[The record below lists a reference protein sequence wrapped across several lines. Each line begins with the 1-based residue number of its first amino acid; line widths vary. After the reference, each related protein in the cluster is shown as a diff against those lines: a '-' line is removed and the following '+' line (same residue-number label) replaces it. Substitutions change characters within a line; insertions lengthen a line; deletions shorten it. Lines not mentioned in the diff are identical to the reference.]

1 MPSLK
6 VDLKQDKVQNLKKDF
21 CSLIDNLSSL
31 DDSSRIEIIK
41 KVIAY
46 ADKLSYLKMVEL
58 EILPF

>member
-1 MPSLK
+1 MPSSTVDIYRNAMQDWKK
-6 VDLKQDKVQNLKKDF
+6 VF